1 MGACRGE
8 RSLRPPA
15 VRRRPGPHLRPGPAG
30 APRRRQ
36 AHPLDVVRLP
46 AGRGAGP
53 QRDGAALRDLRTAG
67 SPRLPLPP
75 GARPPSRR
83 VRPRAHRPRH
93 RRPGRGVRTGRRP
106 EAAVVDDAVRPRRPR
121 RAGVPRGARPLLR
134 RRRGRRDDQPALDRD
149 KLPGRSGHRSLSGG
163 TPPFVASSASTQ
175 RASRCPDDRRGPDPS
190 RTAELTK
197 HADLMA
203 RVLLQHHATER
214 ELLWPALFRSLPIA
228 VQDAAREPIGDWTH
242 RTALLDHTLR
252 DLSTHARQWAVAP
265 TEPSRAAFAR
275 ACGRVAEAVEAAQAA
290 EERDLLPLLHR
301 LPDSEWAAVSRAAR
315 CTLSGREQ
323 MLVLGLA
330 LEDACAI
337 DRARLLAGLPST
349 VRTAWR
355 VVGRRNF
362 RTAVVRLRG
371 APPAA

>member
-1 MGACRGE
+1 MTAAV
-8 RSLRPPA
+8 LTRPAPPTVRTVAIPTPRTPLDDVPRNTAAVGYQRVLHQA
-15 VRRRPGPHLRPGPAG
+15 VRREFRMLAEVTTWAAG
-30 APRRRQ
+30 D
-36 AHPLDVVRLP
+36 DV
-46 AGRGAGP
+46 
-53 QRDGAALRDLRTAG
+53 
-67 SPRLPLPP
+67 
-75 GARPPSRR
+75 AR
-83 VRPRAHRPRH
+83 A
-93 RRPGRGVRTGRRP
+93 
-106 EAAVVDDAVRPRRPR
+106 
-121 RAGVPRGARPLLR
+121 
-134 RRRGRRDDQPALDRD
+134 
-149 KLPGRSGHRSLSGG
+149 
-163 TPPFVASSASTQ
+163 
-175 RASRCPDDRRGPDPS
+175 
-190 RTAELTK
+190 AELTR

-214 ELLWPALFRSLPIA
+214 ELLWPALFRSLPMG
-228 VQDAAREPIGDWTH
+228 VQDAVREPIGDWTH

-275 ACGRVAEAVEAAQAA
+275 ACGRVADAVEAAQAA

-337 DRARLLAGLPST
+337 DRARLLAGLSPA

-362 RTAVVRLRG
+362 RAAVVRLRG